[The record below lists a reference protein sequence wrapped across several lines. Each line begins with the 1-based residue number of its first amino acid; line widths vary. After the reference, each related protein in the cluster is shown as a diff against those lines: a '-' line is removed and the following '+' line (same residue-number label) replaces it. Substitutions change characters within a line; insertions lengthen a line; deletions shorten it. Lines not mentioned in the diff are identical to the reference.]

1 MQKMTSLL
9 TKSALGFTMI
19 ISLAACS
26 PQVQQIEVS
35 AKPVK
40 KPELVLPPVDQL
52 NMRKV
57 EWTVLNADNIDE
69 KLAKLISDGKPFGL
83 FVLTGEGY
91 ENLGLNFSDIR
102 AMVQQQ
108 QKIILAYENYYK
120 EVNDAIDDANKERV
134 E

>member
-1 MQKMTSLL
+1 
-9 TKSALGFTMI
+9 MI

-40 KPELVLPPVDQL
+40 KPELILPPVDQL

-57 EWTVLNADNIDE
+57 EWTILNADNIDE